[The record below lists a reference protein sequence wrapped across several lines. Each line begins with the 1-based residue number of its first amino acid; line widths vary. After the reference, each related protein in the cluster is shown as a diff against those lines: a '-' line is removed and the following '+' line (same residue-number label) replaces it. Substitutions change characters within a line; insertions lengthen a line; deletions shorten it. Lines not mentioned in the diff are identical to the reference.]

1 MNNYLLILKYFF
13 AKGKYE
19 YFGENNWVLTQTL
32 RKVSENRKILCLI
45 GKISNFFGKNV
56 FHNIYCI
63 SKEFL
68 LEKLGKSTNLKL
80 LKTFYLI
87 SCFSV
92 LKQRE
97 R

>member
-45 GKISNFFGKNV
+45 GKISNFFGKNL
-56 FHNIYCI
+56 FSKKCKI

-68 LEKLGKSTNLKL
+68 WEQLGKSTNSKI
-80 LKTFYLI
+80 LKTFSLI

-92 LKQRE
+92 QHFV
-97 R
+97 